1 MKMETNF
8 MRRMNMPPCLSTS
21 NPGYIYKKKA
31 KFKHFTFPGV
41 LTNTRNI
48 KISHHFHSENYIF
61 KGLFLD
67 YSPPLR
73 GWKIQLLTQ
82 ELDSLLFY
90 QSYGS
95 ADTRE
100 KGNLLKQTK
109 N

>member
-1 MKMETNF
+1 
-8 MRRMNMPPCLSTS
+8 MPA
-21 NPGYIYKKKA
+21 IFIKKA
-31 KFKHFTFPGV
+31 TFKHFTFPGV

-48 KISHHFHSENYIF
+48 KIPHHFHSENYIF

-67 YSPPLR
+67 YSPPLQ

-95 ADTRE
+95 ADARE
-100 KGNLLKQTK
+100 KGYLLNQTK